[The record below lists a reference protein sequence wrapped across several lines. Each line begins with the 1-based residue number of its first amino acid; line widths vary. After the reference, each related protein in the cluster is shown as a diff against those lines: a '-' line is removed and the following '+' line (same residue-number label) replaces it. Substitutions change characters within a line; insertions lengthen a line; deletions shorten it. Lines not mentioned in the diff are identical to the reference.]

1 MGLSVGVRLFP
12 VLQQTVGEDCD
23 ETMDDVHNPRLRER
37 PKKDSNSLM
46 MMSSSSAA
54 AAAGKGLA
62 SSTVVSIP
70 RFKRKRQGLHE
81 IHEQQ
86 VLRGGGSGNSIAAA
100 AAAADEGEDTT
111 HDSEMAGA
119 AASEDDDDLPP
130 PTIPRRPA
138 KSRPQQQQQ
147 QQQGKVRF
155 QKQLLALD
163 DGKLFPL
170 PLCCLATL
178 TTHPHV
184 SRFFGRKKPTT
195 NNQAVFAF
203 VFNLMYTH
211 FLFLTFGLMCWQFG
225 AGC

>member
-1 MGLSVGVRLFP
+1 VVLLGLSVGVRLFP

-54 AAAGKGLA
+54 AAAAAGKGLV
-62 SSTVVSIP
+62 SSSVVSIP

-81 IHEQQ
+81 IQEQQ
-86 VLRGGGSGNSIAAA
+86 VLRGGGSGNSIA

-138 KSRPQQQQQ
+138 KSRPPQ

-163 DGKLFPL
+163 DGELFPL

-178 TTHPHV
+178 TTHPHI

-195 NNQAVFAF
+195 NNLAVFAF
-203 VFNLMYTH
+203 LSI
-211 FLFLTFGLMCWQFG
+211 
-225 AGC
+225 

>member
-54 AAAGKGLA
+54 AAAAGKGLA

-81 IHEQQ
+81 IHEQ

-147 QQQGKVRF
+147 QGKVRF

-195 NNQAVFAF
+195 NNQAGFAF
-203 VFNLMYTH
+203 V
-211 FLFLTFGLMCWQFG
+211 
-225 AGC
+225 

>member
-1 MGLSVGVRLFP
+1 VSAPRRPRTSGFKDAS
-12 VLQQTVGEDCD
+12 VGEDCD

-46 MMSSSSAA
+46 MMSSSSAGA
-54 AAAGKGLA
+54 GAGKGLV
-62 SSTVVSIP
+62 SNSVGSIP

-81 IHEQQ
+81 IQEQQ
-86 VLRGGGSGNSIAAA
+86 VLRGGGSGNSIA

-147 QQQGKVRF
+147 QQHQGKGIEEMSVRN
-155 QKQLLALD
+155 D
-163 DGKLFPL
+163 L
-170 PLCCLATL
+170 PTVPRKARSGLCC
-178 TTHPHV
+178 PV
-184 SRFFGRKKPTT
+184 
-195 NNQAVFAF
+195 
-203 VFNLMYTH
+203 
-211 FLFLTFGLMCWQFG
+211 
-225 AGC
+225 

>member
-1 MGLSVGVRLFP
+1 VVLLGLSVGVRLFP
-12 VLQQTVGEDCD
+12 VSQQTVGEDCD

-46 MMSSSSAA
+46 MMSSSSAGA
-54 AAAGKGLA
+54 GAGKGLV
-62 SSTVVSIP
+62 SNSVGSIP

-81 IHEQQ
+81 IQEQQ
-86 VLRGGGSGNSIAAA
+86 VLRGGGSGNSIA

-147 QQQGKVRF
+147 QQHQGKVRF

-163 DGKLFPL
+163 DGELFPL

-184 SRFFGRKKPTT
+184 SRFFGRTKPTT
-195 NNQAVFAF
+195 NNRAVFAF
-203 VFNLMYTH
+203 VSI
-211 FLFLTFGLMCWQFG
+211 
-225 AGC
+225 

>member
-1 MGLSVGVRLFP
+1 VVLLGLSVGVRLFP

-54 AAAGKGLA
+54 AAAAGKGLA

-81 IHEQQ
+81 IHEQ

-147 QQQGKVRF
+147 QGKVRF

-195 NNQAVFAF
+195 NNQAGFAF
-203 VFNLMYTH
+203 V
-211 FLFLTFGLMCWQFG
+211 
-225 AGC
+225 